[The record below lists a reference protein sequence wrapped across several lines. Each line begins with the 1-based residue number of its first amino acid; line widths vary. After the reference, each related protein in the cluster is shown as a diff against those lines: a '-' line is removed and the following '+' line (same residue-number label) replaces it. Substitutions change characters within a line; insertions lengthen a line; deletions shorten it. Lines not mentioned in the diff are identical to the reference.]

1 MRHLIFVF
9 FALFLFLGNAQVF
22 TYPQIPD
29 SLVSVE
35 SRTKYLARHYWDCAD
50 LKDSSLFSKADRA
63 LDYIYLLK
71 QQSPQEIEEDV
82 NLLLSG
88 LKDYEDNLSLWI
100 WWMDHFLHDVQ
111 SPLCDNEM
119 YLTISETII
128 KADIDE
134 AYKIRSQWQLEWV
147 RRNRVGHR
155 AENFSF
161 VDNDGTKRQLS
172 DYKGRWTLILFH
184 RISCELCHEVIS
196 KMNNSDVIKQL
207 LKDKKLT
214 VLAISSE
221 RDEKKMDSWVQGYEN
236 GEIENSKLYEI
247 QQYPCFYLLNA
258 SHVVVLRQSVDLQHV
273 IEILETELMGHH
285 RSAYQAP

>member
-9 FALFLFLGNAQVF
+9 FAQFLFLGSAQEFV
-22 TYPQIPD
+22 YPQIPD

-50 LKDSSLFSKADRA
+50 LSDMSLFSKPDRV

-71 QQSPQEIEEDV
+71 QLPSQEIEEDV

-88 LKDYEDNLSLWI
+88 LQYSEDNLSLWI

-119 YLTISETII
+119 YLTITETII
-128 KADIDE
+128 NSDIDE
-134 AYKIRSQWQLEWV
+134 AYKIRPQWQLEWLQ
-147 RRNRVGHR
+147 RNRIGHK

-184 RISCELCHEVIS
+184 RTSCELCHQVINEMS
-196 KMNNSDVIKQL
+196 SNEVIKQL
-207 LKDKKLT
+207 IKDKKLT
-214 VLAISSE
+214 VLAISLE
-221 RDEKKMDSWVQGYEN
+221 RDDKYVDFWVQGFDN
-236 GEIENSKLYEI
+236 GGIEDSKLYEI
-247 QQYPCFYLLNA
+247 QQYPSFYLLDEN
-258 SHVVVLRQSVDLQHV
+258 HDVVLRQSVNLGHVLNVLQ
-273 IEILETELMGHH
+273 EL
-285 RSAYQAP
+285 